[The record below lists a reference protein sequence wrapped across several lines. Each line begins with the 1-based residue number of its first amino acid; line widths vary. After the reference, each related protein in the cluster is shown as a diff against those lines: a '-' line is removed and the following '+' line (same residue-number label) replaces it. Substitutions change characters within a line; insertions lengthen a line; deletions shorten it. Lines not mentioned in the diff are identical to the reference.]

1 MGECVYLSVYRGTD
15 DREEQGKMIEIKPR
29 HMCYRW
35 LKYDT
40 IDVSFM
46 KRG

>member
-29 HMCYRW
+29 TCV
-35 LKYDT
+35 
-40 IDVSFM
+40 ID
-46 KRG
+46 G